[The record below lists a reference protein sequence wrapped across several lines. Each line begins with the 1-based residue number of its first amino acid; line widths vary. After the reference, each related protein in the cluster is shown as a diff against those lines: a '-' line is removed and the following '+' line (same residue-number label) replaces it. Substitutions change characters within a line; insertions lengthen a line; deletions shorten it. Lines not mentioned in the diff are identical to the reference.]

1 MNDKT
6 STCSCRLLSFSLGIS
21 VVTMLNLVGL
31 VFLILQH
38 NSLSAQ
44 LKDLEVQ
51 LDTFCESSVVK
62 FLREVIEDK
71 EDEPQPFQF
80 SRNKRSREPHQSTIQ
95 AENEDMLMLMTYS
108 MIPIRIMVDLCNSTK
123 GICLTGPA
131 GPPGKITRLPG
142 ADGLP
147 GHNGSIGLPGLKGE
161 PGEVGKRGKRG
172 EKGEPGEMGEKGDP
186 GEIGF
191 PGPRGEPGLKG
202 EPGVNAEKG
211 EFLNEIFL
219 EGSQGPAGPPGPPGP
234 AGPPGPIGP
243 PGPPGARRQRVRGQK
258 NNAECI
264 IKAVS
269 TPVNVTKAGNTFGT
283 WMQDTLRD
291 DETIWVAEHF
301 SGRTL
306 KEYPNLLSFQN
317 GSFKVIDLQKAFFQG
332 CGHVVHNGSLYYH
345 IAGSYKIAKYDI
357 NTGSFKTIKIEDAFY
372 NNLNYLFHNSKTYFN
387 LAADENGLWIIYASS
402 LDENVMV
409 AQLDEKTF
417 SVTHHVNTTYPRSK
431 AGNAFIACGVLY
443 VTDTKDLKVTFA
455 FDLLKGK
462 HLNASFDLR
471 SPNGVLAMLSYN
483 PKDHRLYTWDN
494 GCIMEYKVHFL
505 SDD

>member
-1 MNDKT
+1 MGFTAYKPGGGPGCHL
-6 STCSCRLLSFSLGIS
+6 SLL
-21 VVTMLNLVGL
+21 GL

-108 MIPIRIMVDLCNSTK
+108 MIPVSRTYHLLPDYCS
-123 GICLTGPA
+123 
-131 GPPGKITRLPG
+131 LPG

-161 PGEVGKRGKRG
+161 PGEVGKRGKRGLPG

-243 PGPPGARRQRVRGQK
+243 PGPVCCVLYGTGLTHAVPNDDTLSGK
-258 NNAECI
+258 TAEKTKQAALK
-264 IKAVS
+264 KAGTPQFTVS

-345 IAGSYKIAKYDI
+345 IAGSYKI
-357 NTGSFKTIKIEDAFY
+357 TIKIEDAFY